1 VYDLQSYGPGGW
13 AGEILEDK
21 LEGGKMQF
29 DYRGILGPDISFYQG
44 NPRNNLFVDFEKMKA
59 WRNEDGHGP
68 SFVIVKAGQRDY
80 PDPAFAYN
88 WTAAKAAGLLR
99 AAYWFLDDERDGKSQ
114 AQYFWNLLR
123 ADPGEGP
130 LVVDFEQGS
139 GEDWNKLYDFLVEI
153 QRLSGYPTSRI
164 WIYTAYY
171 YWMDHGPRTQ
181 AERLWF
187 LRHPLWLA
195 WYTEDP
201 EDVLVPYPWIEAV
214 MWQKGTPVLGLAM
227 GAHSLEIDYNEFN
240 GDIAEFTKY
249 WNVNAG
255 DPVEPEP
262 EEPNEGGN
270 MQYKVVWS
278 RGASVRPEPAISND
292 PLATLAV
299 NAIVDVVQ
307 DHIPDMDDPTNENK
321 QWVRLTSGLFVASD
335 YPDSLGVPRVRL
347 EKIVEP
353 VPAPEQRAFSFKVE
367 GYKEVSGYLEPE

>member
-1 VYDLQSYGPGGW
+1 
-13 AGEILEDK
+13 
-21 LEGGKMQF
+21 MQF

-44 NPRNNLFVDFEKMKA
+44 NPQNNMFVDFDKMKA
-59 WRNEDGHGP
+59 WRNEDGDKV
-68 SFVIVKAGQRDY
+68 SFVIAKAGQRDY

-88 WTAAKAAGLLR
+88 WAAAKAAGLLR
-99 AAYWFLDDERDGKSQ
+99 AAYWFLDDEKDGKSQ
-114 AQYFWNLLR
+114 AQFFWNLLK

-130 LVVDFEQGS
+130 LIVDFERGS
-139 GEDWNKLYDFLVEI
+139 GDDWNKLYEFLVEL

-171 YWMDHGPRTQ
+171 YWLDHGPRTQ

-195 WYTEDP
+195 WYTDNPLNVE
-201 EDVLVPYPWIEAV
+201 VPYPWIEPV
-214 MWQKGTPVLGLAM
+214 MWQKGTPAIGRDM
-227 GAHSLEIDYNEFN
+227 GVHSIEIDYNEFN
-240 GDIAEFTKY
+240 GGIAEFTKY

-292 PLATLAV
+292 PLETIYLGD
-299 NAIVDVVQ
+299 IVEVVQ
-307 DHIPDMDDPTNENK
+307 DNIVDLDDPTNPDK
-321 QWVRLTSGLFVASD
+321 RWVRLAGVSAKFIASH
-335 YPDSLGVPRVRL
+335 YPTSLGIPTPRL
-347 EKIVEP
+347 EKIDEP
-353 VPAPEQRAFSFKVE
+353 APAPEQKAFSFKVA